1 MDTILDFFFV
11 RIGHETTY
19 TRAKNIWWGW
29 FLARNQVIIK
39 ISTQPCYPRTFDYF
53 FLKKN
58 WGCPN
63 GTRNLEWNLN
73 SSSIEDAKII
83 RSFYFNEENEQF
95 CKDCPISMINWWGLA
110 LMLTNFD
117 IDICKDRGNTI
128 AWGPRKKK
136 QGFYF
141 FSSNFCPL
149 LRLIWVLFISDNLF
163 MGDKKIIF
171 SPT

>member
-1 MDTILDFFFV
+1 MRV
-11 RIGHETTY
+11 GHETTY
-19 TRAKNIWWGW
+19 TRAKNFWLEIRY
-29 FLARNQVIIK
+29 LIIK
-39 ISTQPCYPRTFDYF
+39 ILTQPCYPRSNLWLIF

-63 GTRNLEWNLN
+63 GTRNLKWNLN

-117 IDICKDRGNTI
+117 IDICKDRENTI
-128 AWGPRKKK
+128 AWEPCKKK
-136 QGFYF
+136 QGFCFLVQTSAHYWDWYGSCLYLIICLWGMRKLFSTYF
-141 FSSNFCPL
+141 
-149 LRLIWVLFISDNLF
+149 
-163 MGDKKIIF
+163 
-171 SPT
+171 